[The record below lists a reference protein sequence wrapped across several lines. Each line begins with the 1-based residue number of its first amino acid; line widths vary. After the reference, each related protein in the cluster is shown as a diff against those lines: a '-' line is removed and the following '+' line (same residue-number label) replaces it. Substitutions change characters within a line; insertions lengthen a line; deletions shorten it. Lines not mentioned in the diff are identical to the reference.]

1 MLLPFFYTGAVSRN
15 NPIYLVGMMGVGK
28 STVGARLALRL
39 GRAFLDTD
47 QEVERVA
54 GRTIAE
60 IFETDG
66 ESQFRLLEAEAIQA
80 ASADAAVV
88 ALGGGAVAEP
98 GAMERLL
105 AHGEVIFLMA
115 DPKLLIDR
123 IGDPAS
129 RPLLSG
135 LDHAAQ
141 LARLEALLAERE
153 PFYLQA
159 NIRIDAMGSAEEV
172 VDRIVDQLDAESDR
186 AKHDRATATR
196 GE

>member
-15 NPIYLVGMMGVGK
+15 SPIYLVGMMGVGK
-28 STVGARLALRL
+28 STVGAQLASRL
-39 GRAFLDTD
+39 GRAFVDTD

-66 ESQFRLLEAEAIQA
+66 EVHFRALEAEAIRA

-105 AHGEVIFLMA
+105 ADGEVVYLMA
-115 DPKLLIDR
+115 DPAVLVRR
-123 IGDPAS
+123 IGNPAS
-129 RPLLSG
+129 RPLLAG
-135 LDHAAQ
+135 LDLDERIEKLEMLLTERKRFYDQAGIRVD
-141 LARLEALLAERE
+141 AR
-153 PFYLQA
+153 
-159 NIRIDAMGSAEEV
+159 GSTEEV
-172 VDRIVDQLDAESDR
+172 VEQIIDGLAGRIE
-186 AKHDRATATR
+186 
-196 GE
+196 

>member
-1 MLLPFFYTGAVSRN
+1 LLLPFFYTGVVTRN
-15 NPIYLVGMMGVGK
+15 NPIYLIGMMGVGK
-28 STVGARLALRL
+28 STVGARLAVRL

-47 QEVERVA
+47 QEVERVT

-60 IFETDG
+60 IFETEG
-66 ESQFRLLEAEAIQA
+66 ESRFRVLEAEAIQA
-80 ASADAAVV
+80 ATAKATVV
-88 ALGGGAVAEP
+88 ALGGGAVTEP

-105 AHGEVIFLMA
+105 ARGEVIFLMA

-135 LDHAAQ
+135 LDHGAQ
-141 LARLEALLAERE
+141 LARLEALLVERE
-153 PFYLQA
+153 PFYLKA
-159 NIRIDAMGSAEEV
+159 NIRVDAMGSAEEV

-186 AKHDRATATR
+186 AKHGRAMAAR

>member
-1 MLLPFFYTGAVSRN
+1 
-15 NPIYLVGMMGVGK
+15 MMGVGK
-28 STVGARLALRL
+28 STVGARLAVRL

-54 GRTIAE
+54 GRTVAE
-60 IFETDG
+60 IFETEG
-66 ESQFRLLEAEAIQA
+66 ESRFRVLEAEAIQA
-80 ASADAAVV
+80 ASVQAAVV

-105 AHGEVIFLMA
+105 ARGEVIFLMA
-115 DPKLLIDR
+115 DPRLLIDR
-123 IGDPAS
+123 IGDPES

-153 PFYLQA
+153 PFYRQA
-159 NIRIDAMGSAEEV
+159 NILIDAMGSAEEV

-186 AKHDRATATR
+186 AKHGRTMAAR

>member
-1 MLLPFFYTGAVSRN
+1 
-15 NPIYLVGMMGVGK
+15 MMGVGK
-28 STVGARLALRL
+28 STVGARLAVRL

-60 IFETDG
+60 IFESEG
-66 ESQFRLLEAEAIQA
+66 ESRFRVLEAEAIQT
-80 ASADAAVV
+80 ASAQAAVV

-98 GAMERLL
+98 GAMARLL
-105 AHGEVIFLMA
+105 ARGEVIFLMA

-159 NIRIDAMGSAEEV
+159 NIRIDAMGSTEEV

-186 AKHDRATATR
+186 AKHDRAMVTR